1 MSLRRSKLDKN
12 SVYYRFAHKSQVLEK
27 IEFYGKE
34 IAIGDLRH
42 TIAEKQKLPK
52 VDLQILN
59 ESTGEVYTR
68 DGHLLRPN
76 VIVTVRRTPI
86 QTQKKPAVL
95 NLEGADILSRV
106 KRAKIAPQPK
116 PEPVPEEKAPCP
128 PEYLCSLCT
137 GLFENPS
144 IAPCCGRSAC
154 LHCFE
159 AQPTMICPLC
169 KRQRAEDEKPLPNP
183 RLADIIASLNL
194 DFFELP
200 AVTVARQAAAV
211 RAAAQSPAATA
222 PATTVPPALAPP
234 VETVPAVPVQAPV
247 STPPAPPANGM
258 VMPAMLSKEQ
268 FYAWQQSLMMAKSRK
283 DGNRDRRRRRRR
295 SPGSSE

>member
-1 MSLRRSKLDKN
+1 MMTSNDQLRNVKGMSPTTAPVIEEEKAEMQTPADTKQPQDQEIEDPGESLDGCSSDGCDDDKSCRDEEDYYAFLREMAGSFEATYDDEETLECIL
-12 SVYYRFAHKSQVLEK
+12 SGCHVYYRFAHKSQVLEK

-137 GLFENPS
+137 GLFEPWPDLHGKERK
-144 IAPCCGRSAC
+144 IRSC
-154 LHCFE
+154 DLSMSSF
-159 AQPTMICPLC
+159 
-169 KRQRAEDEKPLPNP
+169 RQDFGDLKPQADVRPLPNP

-200 AVTVARQAAAV
+200 AVTAA
-211 RAAAQSPAATA
+211 
-222 PATTVPPALAPP
+222 
-234 VETVPAVPVQAPV
+234 
-247 STPPAPPANGM
+247 G
-258 VMPAMLSKEQ
+258 
-268 FYAWQQSLMMAKSRK
+268 
-283 DGNRDRRRRRRR
+283 
-295 SPGSSE
+295 